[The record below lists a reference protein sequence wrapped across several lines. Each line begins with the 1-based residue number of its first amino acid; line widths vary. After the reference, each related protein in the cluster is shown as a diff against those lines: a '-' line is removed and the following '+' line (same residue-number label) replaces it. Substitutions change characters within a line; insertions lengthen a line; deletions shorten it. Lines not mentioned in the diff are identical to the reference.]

1 MIKIKYLI
9 IIISLGF
16 SLSTCK
22 KESKEVTVQAEDRDS
37 NKRYV
42 LEPGDV
48 PMAPEEEN
56 NFRPTLP
63 LDQAG
68 FKGAGKD
75 EARLLN
81 EFEFMF
87 DKRWTIN
94 GRVKAG
100 DDKLQENKHETY
112 TFSRDGSYDHS
123 KEGNADKGTWK
134 GWMDG
139 QFPVI
144 TIFPLNL
151 DEKVTEWNVKNT
163 GKTMIWSGTSSY
175 KDNAMMIQFVIK

>member
-1 MIKIKYLI
+1 MKKIKYFLFALSFV
-9 IIISLGF
+9 SL
-16 SLSTCK
+16 LSNCK
-22 KESKEVTVQAEDRDS
+22 NENKETAVKAEVRDS

-56 NFRPTLP
+56 SFRPTLP

-68 FKGAGKD
+68 FKGAGK
-75 EARLLN
+75 EEERLKN

-87 DKRWTIN
+87 DKKWTIN

-100 DDKLQENKHETY
+100 DDKPQENKHETY
-112 TFSRDGSYDHS
+112 TFNRDGSYDRTIMGTGS
-123 KEGNADKGTWK
+123 KGTWK

-144 TIFPLNL
+144 TIFPIDLE
-151 DEKVTEWNVKNT
+151 EKVTEWNVKNT

-175 KDNAMMIQFVIK
+175 KDNAFMMQFVIK